1 MRLCDSASC
10 LGSSQ
15 SLVTTLKPKRTFFTR
30 EAKVRTEGWMDR
42 WVHTQPPADLRMS
55 SLAPGLDPARWS
67 HKPPMAAALGTALLT
82 PVQLEAAAAADSA
95 GPVRPP
101 TSQAHSVRFTVTIA
115 VGHPPG
121 VVGDASRPP
130 KQRPGD
136 GLAVELVGVGGA
148 YDILRSV

>member
-1 MRLCDSASC
+1 M
-10 LGSSQ
+10 GSDGC
-15 SLVTTLKPKRTFFTR
+15 T
-30 EAKVRTEGWMDR
+30 
-42 WVHTQPPADLRMS
+42 TQPPAELRMS
-55 SLAPGLDPARWS
+55 WLAPGLDPARWC
-67 HKPPMAAALGTALLT
+67 HKPPLAAALGAALLT

-101 TSQAHSVRFTVTIA
+101 TSQAHSVRITVTIA

-121 VVGDASRPP
+121 VVVDASRLS

-148 YDILRSV
+148 YDRIMQGNNVT